1 MTGVQT
7 CALPILAAKREQI
20 RTGHENVDR
29 LEEQLAGVQRAD
41 EALQELEAGD
51 TALEA
56 CLEKIAEMMRI
67 IYKANNLPEEYVW
80 VAALS
85 SKSKL
90 IGMFEVSHGTATS
103 SLINPKEIFSRLCL
117 CGAVSFIIIHN
128 HPSGDS
134 KPSEDDMKVTKRL
147 KECANLMGIKMLD
160 HIIIGDTYYSI
171 YENGYAF

>member
-1 MTGVQT
+1 MRINKYSWKANEDKTLELVKDSSCNYLGVDK
-7 CALPILAAKREQI
+7 LDMP
-20 RTGHENVDR
+20 
-29 LEEQLAGVQRAD
+29 
-41 EALQELEAGD
+41 
-51 TALEA
+51 
-56 CLEKIAEMMRI
+56 EKIAEMMRI